1 MAGGR
6 VRVTMLSTGVFVLDV
21 VLLVLLPTVL
31 GLWLSVKLGDWARN
45 RKAKPLT
52 VRMIRIVVGSAGI
65 GVALWGATIAF
76 GPLSLLSTLTV
87 SAIATITISLALQT
101 TLSNIIAGF
110 VLLRTRFLRVGDT
123 VQFSGIKGTIV
134 GLGLIE
140 VVIRTEAGTL
150 AVVSNANLLSGPML
164 NFTATTRLA
173 GDY

>member
-1 MAGGR
+1 MARGR
-6 VRVTMLSTGVFVLDV
+6 SGMTTLSTGVFILDF
-21 VLLVLLPTVL
+21 VLLVLLPVVL
-31 GLWLSVKLGDWARN
+31 GLWLSVRLGDWARN

-52 VRMIRIVVGSAGI
+52 VRMIRIVVGSVGI

-134 GLGLIE
+134 ALGLIE
-140 VVIRTEAGTL
+140 VVIRTDTGTL